1 MQILTTDQFARD
13 LKRLRKKYP
22 SILADLRELQ
32 VSLLDDPTQ
41 GSPLGNDCFKIRLKI
56 ASKNRGKSGGARVIT
71 CVLLLNEEIHL
82 LTMYD
87 KSEIENVSD
96 EFLNDLVEGINQG

>member
-1 MQILTTDQFARD
+1 M
-13 LKRLRKKYP
+13 
-22 SILADLRELQ
+22 
-32 VSLLDDPTQ
+32 LDDPTQ